1 MWIWANSDRTLDL
14 LPLTEQR
21 ARGPEAGQRA
31 LELGTVCPTA
41 SAHTSAASRE
51 TLSNRPKRAGTDGP
65 DRRVENAACPLRRDP
80 LSCLPGPPRV
90 QHPKSCVPDPQS
102 QGNRDGSSPTANGL
116 REEAETPRTDKATP
130 FTPEGIWPPP
140 HLSQVVSF
148 GCHVPR
154 RHCWAQARLAG
165 AFWTRTLFICS
176 ETPVLPQDVAIEN
189 LPGCAWCPGLRE
201 GRILRFPERHP
212 RPLQTLSQGD
222 LRGLP
227 EEQDGAPPQA
237 RQRPPGR
244 GAENLLFSPV

>member
-1 MWIWANSDRTLDL
+1 MVQTAGWKVPPVLCGGTRCPVCLG
-14 LPLTEQR
+14 LPGFSIR
-21 ARGPEAGQRA
+21 SP
-31 LELGTVCPTA
+31 
-41 SAHTSAASRE
+41 ASRI
-51 TLSNRPKRAGTDGP
+51 LSPKESGTARRRPPMDFAKKQ
-65 DRRVENAACPLRRDP
+65 RR
-80 LSCLPGPPRV
+80 PG
-90 QHPKSCVPDPQS
+90 
-102 QGNRDGSSPTANGL
+102 L
-116 REEAETPRTDKATP
+116 DKAAP

-148 GCHVPR
+148 GCHVPG

-165 AFWTRTLFICS
+165 AFWTPTLFICS
-176 ETPVLPQDVAIEN
+176 ETPVPPQDVAIEN
-189 LPGCAWCPGLRE
+189 LPGCARCPGLWE
-201 GRILRFPERHP
+201 GRILHFPERHP